1 LKPITAD
8 YVSLGKL
15 MKLDEPKWDSLITRI
30 FLVEDNPDHAFI
42 ALTILRQVL
51 GDHLE
56 VVHAQ
61 NADEA
66 FDMITQFTEHDRPD
80 LMLIDLRLPDHGG
93 FGILSAARA
102 QDVLAEIPLFV
113 ITSSMYD
120 RDIAESYELGATAV
134 LSKPLSRAKLRDEL
148 ARVGAYTV
156 GTPPRF
162 PAHRH

>member
-1 LKPITAD
+1 
-8 YVSLGKL
+8 
-15 MKLDEPKWDSLITRI
+15 MKTDDPQLDSLISRI

-51 GDHLE
+51 GDQLE
-56 VVHAQ
+56 ILHAQ
-61 NADEA
+61 TADEA

-93 FGILSAARA
+93 FGILSAARG
-102 QDVLAEIPLFV
+102 QDVLAEVPLFV

-148 ARVGAYTV
+148 ARVGAYTL
-156 GTPPRF
+156 GTAPRIL
-162 PAHRH
+162 AYRH